1 MVTAAGLGSGLKG
14 SSFGLVDSAPRA
26 LLRRL
31 RNPGH
36 QYQNIVPELGRDVQG
51 LVTASRLCGPEPSS
65 LDEPCCLAGE
75 WLACQGDARWRRY
88 GVAGLNCSQDLLS

>member
-1 MVTAAGLGSGLKG
+1 MDSHVKEAVFEDNIIERGVAGLGSGCE
-14 SSFGLVDSAPRA
+14 DQASAWWTVRPELSLSQA
-26 LLRRL
+26 RL

-65 LDEPCCLAGE
+65 LDGSC
-75 WLACQGDARWRRY
+75 W
-88 GVAGLNCSQDLLS
+88 